1 MITSMTGFGKSE
13 VIKKGT
19 KVVAEIRSV
28 NSRYLEVTTKL
39 PKSQNHREND
49 VKDIINR
56 SLSRGKINVSVSIDD
71 AKLERPALIINKQ
84 AAREYYKLLN
94 DLRKSLKIKSEVTLD
109 HLLKFT
115 ELLGVEEKS
124 TDEEFEWLLTENA
137 INNAIKNLID
147 MKQQEGRELKKDLT
161 MRINLID
168 SKVKEIEKLSIKRVP
183 LERERLREK
192 VNKLLEKSN
201 QVDDK
206 RLDQEI
212 IFLAEKLD
220 ITEECTRIKSHN
232 KFFLEAM
239 VEKEPSGRK
248 LNFLIQELNREANTI
263 SSKANDANISHIAI
277 TIKEE
282 LEKIREQ
289 LQNIE

>member
-13 VIKKGT
+13 VSKKGT

-39 PKSQNHREND
+39 PKNQNHREND
-49 VKDIINR
+49 VKEIINR

-94 DLRKSLKIKSEVTLD
+94 DLRKSLKIKSEITLD

-115 ELLGVEEKS
+115 ELLGVEEKPG
-124 TDEEFEWLLTENA
+124 DEEFEWSLTENA
-137 INNAIKNLID
+137 INNAIKNLIS

-168 SKVKEIEKLSIKRVP
+168 SKVKDIEKLSLKRVP

-192 VNKLLEKSN
+192 VNKLLEKPN

-206 RLDQEI
+206 RIDQEI

-289 LQNIE
+289 IQNIE

>member
-39 PKSQNHREND
+39 PKNQNHREND

-71 AKLERPALIINKQ
+71 AKLERPALIINKL

-115 ELLGVEEKS
+115 ELLGVEEKPG
-124 TDEEFEWLLTENA
+124 DEEFEWLLTENA

-168 SKVKEIEKLSIKRVP
+168 SKVKDIEKLSLKRVP

-192 VNKLLEKSN
+192 VNKLLEKPN

-206 RLDQEI
+206 RIDQEI

-282 LEKIREQ
+282 LEKVREQ

>member
-39 PKSQNHREND
+39 PKNQNHREND

-94 DLRKSLKIKSEVTLD
+94 DLRKSLKIKSEITLD

-115 ELLGVEEKS
+115 ELLGVEEKPG
-124 TDEEFEWLLTENA
+124 DEEFEWSLTENA
-137 INNAIKNLID
+137 INNAIKNLIS

-168 SKVKEIEKLSIKRVP
+168 SKVKDIEKLSSKRVP

-192 VNKLLEKSN
+192 VNKLLEKPN

-206 RLDQEI
+206 RIDQEI

-239 VEKEPSGRK
+239 AEKEPSGRK

-282 LEKIREQ
+282 LEKVREQ
-289 LQNIE
+289 IQNIE

>member
-1 MITSMTGFGKSE
+1 
-13 VIKKGT
+13 
-19 KVVAEIRSV
+19 
-28 NSRYLEVTTKL
+28 
-39 PKSQNHREND
+39 

-71 AKLERPALIINKQ
+71 AKFERPALIINKR
-84 AAREYYKLLN
+84 AAHEYYKLLN
-94 DLRKSLKIKSEVTLD
+94 DLRKSLKIKSEITLD
-109 HLLKFT
+109 HLLKFS
-115 ELLGVEEKS
+115 ELLGVEEKPA
-124 TDEEFEWLLTENA
+124 DEEFEWLLTENA
-137 INNAIKNLID
+137 LNNAIKNLIG

-168 SKVKEIEKLSIKRVP
+168 SKVKDIEKLSLKRIP

-192 VNKLLEKSN
+192 VNKLLEKPN

-206 RLDQEI
+206 RIDQEI

-263 SSKANDANISHIAI
+263 SSKANDANMSHIAI